1 MAEFQTPLKRTRGLG
16 SAKAGTE
23 HFWRQRLTAVS
34 NIPLVLFFLGFVV
47 AYSGASYEEVRAAL
61 GNPFVAVII
70 ALAFLSVLS
79 HMRIGMQ
86 VVIEDYAHGGSKF
99 VFIILNSF
107 FPIVVGA
114 IALFGLVKIAF
125 GG

>member
-70 ALAFLSVLS
+70 ALAFLSVLN

-114 IALFGLVKIAF
+114 IAHFGLVKIAF